1 VIPHGGVREG
11 TRRTDSIE
19 AARRDWS
26 NGNGAGARKEEFRV
40 GSIEVDDLLNAR
52 RKNPK
57 DGKYASQGGRRM
69 RHLLQCRRYGLGF
82 QDERPARLFDTLFS
96 KRLQVLE
103 RDRTEAGRVL
113 DLSLMDDAKV
123 KKWLHDLNN
132 RVGMILAS
140 AELMQLEQ
148 LSPKA
153 QERRRLIED
162 KSLELRQII
171 RDFGDYLFSES

>member
-1 VIPHGGVREG
+1 
-11 TRRTDSIE
+11 
-19 AARRDWS
+19 
-26 NGNGAGARKEEFRV
+26 
-40 GSIEVDDLLNAR
+40 
-52 RKNPK
+52 
-57 DGKYASQGGRRM
+57 M
-69 RHLLQCRRYGLGF
+69 
-82 QDERPARLFDTLFS
+82 
-96 KRLQVLE
+96 
-103 RDRTEAGRVL
+103 L

-148 LSPKA
+148 LSSKA